1 MALAL
6 LPLSPAHAEVAVK
19 RLTAQVGI
27 PADLRAVAA
36 NDEVVALAGRE
47 ISILPKGATDLAAL
61 IKVEGSSARLFT
73 DLISHQGRFFALG
86 VAESLTTLTQTPP
99 SNLINPDSITAIGST
114 PQSLGIT
121 RLVLVE
127 FSATGQ
133 LIKESIFDADRPL
146 LPRTL
151 RIVGEEIGI
160 VGSIASEKG
169 VQGFFARADLV
180 GNWLSFIRYGDAQ
193 TEVRSLA
200 NLRTLYGTSSER
212 LAGSDRRGVSDGVIF
227 SLNGDG
233 QLVRV
238 VRSYL
243 ASSERAW
250 DQVSPAHLAIGPVK
264 RGSSEEVAIT
274 KFSAKGDPQ
283 WFTRYPGSEP
293 KLDLRTIGFITSK
306 KLSGI
311 ARISPKGK
319 NAVFIEYASKGLN
332 KQGTITAVRSIPA
345 RNLIDLADGHAIIAG
360 RDGRFQLVPLAP

>member
-1 MALAL
+1 MTLAL
-6 LPLSPAHAEVAVK
+6 LSHSPAQAEVAVK
-19 RLTAQVGI
+19 RLAAQVEI
-27 PADLRAVAA
+27 PVDIRALAVSDDAIA
-36 NDEVVALAGRE
+36 VAGRE
-47 ISILPKGATDLAAL
+47 ISILTKDATEFGTA

-86 VAESLTTLTQTPP
+86 VAESLTTLTLTPP

-133 LIKESIFDADRPL
+133 LIKESIFDADQPL

-151 RIVGEEIGI
+151 RVVGEEIGI
-160 VGSIASEKG
+160 VGSIASERG
-169 VQGFFARADLV
+169 VQGFFARIDLT
-180 GNWLSFIRYGDAQ
+180 GTWLSFTRYGDAQ

-200 NLRTLYGTSSER
+200 NFRTLYGTSSER

-227 SLNGDG
+227 SLNNDG

-243 ASSERAW
+243 ASSERSW
-250 DQVSPAHLAIGPVK
+250 DQVSTAHLAVGPVK
-264 RGSSEEVAIT
+264 RGSNQEVAIT
-274 KFSAKGDPQ
+274 KFSAQGDPQ
-283 WFTRYPGSEP
+283 WFTRYSGSDP
-293 KLDLRTIGFITSK
+293 KLDLRTVGFITSK
-306 KLSGI
+306 KLTGI
-311 ARISPKGK
+311 ARISSRGK
-319 NAVFIEYASKGLN
+319 NAVFIEYASKGFN
-332 KQGTITAVRSIPA
+332 RQGTITAVRSIPA